1 MQMHRG
7 IRKAFACV
15 QRERCGGW
23 GLRRGPSPLEGR
35 VMLSPST
42 EGNRE
47 LRQQGWEA
55 ESIYGAPKKNF
66 QRTVSLKVEGERR
79 EKVEREVEGT
89 PRFVS

>member
-1 MQMHRG
+1 
-7 IRKAFACV
+7 
-15 QRERCGGW
+15 
-23 GLRRGPSPLEGR
+23 
-35 VMLSPST
+35 MLSPSN